1 MRDNTLEKGPKSEN
15 RKAAIAIGEEGVTH
29 PTPEITITNN
39 NFRNDGN
46 YQTALVWNVT
56 ATPATLKGN
65 TLSGSVIPLKRDSI
79 GSLIIRILRSLV
91 ALASWCLAATKTVLK
106 EILDLAASTLSSNAG

>member
-1 MRDNTLEKGPKSEN
+1 M
-15 RKAAIAIGEEGVTH
+15 
-29 PTPEITITNN
+29 
-39 NFRNDGN
+39 
-46 YQTALVWNVT
+46 WNVT

-91 ALASWCLAATKTVLK
+91 AFASWCLAATKTVLK
-106 EILDLAASTLSSNAG
+106 QILDLAASTLSSNAG